1 MASASATNFRGWL
14 MPKALCLTGLVVA
27 GLIFLIF
34 FIDLLLGLIGM
45 KSMSPFG
52 LVSMTMDIT
61 FIIGSLLLGF
71 LGWSTLREQK

>member
-1 MASASATNFRGWL
+1 